1 MELSDLRSRCHLHT
15 HGPECPGI
23 SCDHERVPGRTQL
36 RPGRRR
42 EVSGDYQWTEARQ
55 SEMFRSV
62 ERTGNG
68 NITLSEDQLHVLDKF
83 GAWIQVEYSC
93 HYETR
98 TGELERVEVWPIERM
113 LRSFSAESRNSLLI

>member
-1 MELSDLRSRCHLHT
+1 MSESQAGC
-15 HGPECPGI
+15 
-23 SCDHERVPGRTQL
+23 SCAQPVEW
-36 RPGRRR
+36 

-83 GAWIQVEYSC
+83 GTWIQVEYSC

-98 TGELERVEVWPIERM
+98 TGELKRVEVWPIEPYAEVI
-113 LRSFSAESRNSLLI
+113 LR